1 MQENILKIG
10 FQSSECAG
18 FLYLKILK
26 AHHWLVVWKYESLFI
41 IILSHV
47 SAEELTTGGGGGGDT
62 LGD

>member
-10 FQSSECAG
+10 FQSSVCAG

-41 IILSHV
+41 IFLSLDP
-47 SAEELTTGGGGGGDT
+47 SALSKIKKTYN
-62 LGD
+62 

>member
-41 IILSHV
+41 IILSLDP
-47 SAEELTTGGGGGGDT
+47 SALSKIKKTYN
-62 LGD
+62 